1 MKPPQQF
8 SEFSEFRAER
18 ELPLRRLAT
27 VLIGDPGAASEIV
40 ADVLAHA
47 GATWDR
53 IGHLAQPDSCVR
65 AMIVNEYLSRRR
77 PRRRTPC
84 GELLEVLDSGDQA
97 QADREALDR
106 EIAGLPRKL
115 RAALV
120 LRFYANL
127 SEAEIAATLRWSV
140 RRVRSKTTSAVRIAD
155 DLRAAFGRL
164 EVLTPFERGRAQLR
178 LG

>member
-1 MKPPQQF
+1 MTQPQHF
-8 SEFSEFRAER
+8 SEFMAER

-27 VLIGDPGAASEIV
+27 VLIGDPGAANDIV

-47 GATWDR
+47 AATWDR
-53 IGHLAQPDSCVR
+53 IGHLARPDACVR

-77 PRRRTPC
+77 QLRTTPC

-97 QADREALDR
+97 QAEREAVDR

-127 SEAEIAATLRWSV
+127 SDTEIAATLRWSV
-140 RRVRSKTTSAVRIAD
+140 RRVRAKTTAAVAD

-164 EVLTPFERGRAQLR
+164 ELLTPFERGRAQLR